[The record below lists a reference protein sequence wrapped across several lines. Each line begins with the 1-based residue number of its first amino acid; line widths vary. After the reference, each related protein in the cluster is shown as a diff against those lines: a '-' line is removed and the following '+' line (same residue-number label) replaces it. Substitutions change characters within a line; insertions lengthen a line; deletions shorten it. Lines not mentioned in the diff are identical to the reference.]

1 MKDKK
6 STLYVFS
13 IIATVLNFILLFE
26 IIYFLDDSAYGNFIY
41 FHSIATILASLAS
54 LRLELVITDAHN
66 INKAISWMIY
76 PIVIS
81 SLLSFLSVIII
92 SFFID
97 LTSFEFLYIA
107 LISLLICSYSCL
119 QQFYIIRDKH
129 FINSILLVLVPL
141 INVVL
146 TYFFNEKTDVL
157 LYSNLLAYS
166 ITIFT
171 GFLIFF
177 YFNYK
182 LLIKGFKFIPLKYSD
197 YKRYLIF
204 SYPIGVISSYN
215 INFVNIIIG
224 NVFGL
229 SILGVFSVANKIIS
243 VPFSSIGSVWSSLSR
258 ADFSREFSN
267 KKKVKKAYMTKF
279 FKKTSYI
286 SIISSLLMITCAL
299 ILIKS
304 FEFFNKYDGL
314 DLFVTILIPVSIITF
329 IIQSLNSILVTANL
343 TNFYLKLNSL
353 SFITLLLFYLITN
366 KFIIEISE
374 ALILYNILYF
384 ITLIFIIYQINYRN
398 EIK

>member
-1 MKDKK
+1 MIYKK

-13 IIATVLNFILLFE
+13 LIATVLNFILLGE
-26 IIYFLDDSAYGNFIY
+26 IIYLLNDSIYGNFIY

-66 INKAISWMIY
+66 INKAISWLIY
-76 PIVIS
+76 PIITS

-97 LTSFEFLYIA
+97 LTSFEFLYIT
-107 LISLLICSYSCL
+107 LISLLICCYSSL

-141 INVVL
+141 INVVF
-146 TYFFNEKTDVL
+146 TYFFYEKTDVL
-157 LYSNLLAYS
+157 LFSNLLAYS
-166 ITIFT
+166 STVLI

-182 LLIKGFKFIPLKYSD
+182 ILKKDFKFIPLKYID
-197 YKRYLIF
+197 YKRYFTF
-204 SYPIGVISSYN
+204 SYPIGFISSYN

-229 SILGVFSVANKIIS
+229 SVLGVFSVANKIIS

-267 KKKVKKAYMTKF
+267 KGKITKAYLMKF

-286 SIISSLLMITCAL
+286 SIISSVLMITCAL

-314 DLFVTILIPVSIITF
+314 DLFIKILIPVSIITF
-329 IIQSLNSILVTANL
+329 IIQSFNSVLVTVKL
-343 TNFYLKLNSL
+343 TNFYLILNIL
-353 SFITLLLFYLITN
+353 SFITLMLFYLITD
-366 KFIIEISE
+366 KFIVVISE
-374 ALILYNILYF
+374 ALIIYNISYF
-384 ITLIFIIYQINYRN
+384 ITLIFIFYQINYRN

>member
-6 STLYVFS
+6 STLYIFS
-13 IIATVLNFILLFE
+13 LISTALNFLLLFE
-26 IIYFLDDSAYGNFIY
+26 IIYLLDDSVYGKFIY

-66 INKAISWMIY
+66 INKAISWMVY

-81 SLLSFLSVIII
+81 SLLSFLSVIIV
-92 SFFID
+92 SFFIK

-107 LISLLICSYSCL
+107 LISLLLCAYSCL

-129 FINSILLVLVPL
+129 FVNSILLVLVPL

-146 TYFFNEKTDVL
+146 TYLFIEKSNVL

-166 ITIFT
+166 ITVLIS
-171 GFLIFF
+171 FLIFF
-177 YFNYK
+177 YFNYN
-182 LLIKGFKFIPLKYSD
+182 LLKKEFKFIPLKYSD
-197 YKRYLIF
+197 YKRYFIF
-204 SYPIGVISSYN
+204 SYPVGVISSYN

-229 SILGVFSVANKIIS
+229 STLGVFSVANKIIS

-267 KKKVKKAYMTKF
+267 KRKVSKKYLTNF
-279 FKKTSYI
+279 FKKTVY
-286 SIISSLLMITCAL
+286 ISSLSSVLMISCAL
-299 ILIKS
+299 ILIKH

-314 DLFVTILIPVSIITF
+314 DLFVTLLIPVSIITF
-329 IIQSLNSILVTANL
+329 IIQSLNSILVTVNL
-343 TNFYLKLNSL
+343 TNFYLKLNIL
-353 SFITLLLFYLITN
+353 SFISLLLFYLITD
-366 KFIIEISE
+366 KFIDEIFK

-384 ITLIFIIYQINYRN
+384 ISLIFIIYKINYKN